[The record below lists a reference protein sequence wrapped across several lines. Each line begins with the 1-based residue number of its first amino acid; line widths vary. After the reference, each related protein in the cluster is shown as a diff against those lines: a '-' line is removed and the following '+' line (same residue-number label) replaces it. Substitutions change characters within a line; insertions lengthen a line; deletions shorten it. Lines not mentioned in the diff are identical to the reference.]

1 MMTAA
6 SEDIHTSH
14 SAIPNPA
21 LGSGT
26 RASKQNSSI
35 RFTVGK
41 VDAGMTILLTEDH
54 HLIEFP
60 SLLLPKGVTAGSVV
74 NISVNRDLEEEK
86 HRLDEFWSLQDEI
99 LDQFGKNPP
108 KSPTLRVQSL
118 TQSTCILEWDSLVL
132 NQASLR
138 SLDVYKNGVKQGH
151 SIANPFHTNQYK
163 LQGLEINHEYSFY
176 IEIKTSAGTLRSNEV
191 KARTHTLENLTGTNI
206 CFGVFESDAAL
217 EECKSL
223 IVEIGGKWTEEVG
236 IETTHLLCHVQ
247 GGYNY
252 EAALHQSIPIVK
264 PEWLKACVEHKKLQA
279 ALPYYLVQPSSNA
292 ISSSADTPARE

>member
-1 MMTAA
+1 MT
-6 SEDIHTSH
+6 SEDIHAAVPS
-14 SAIPNPA
+14 
-21 LGSGT
+21 
-26 RASKQNSSI
+26 SKQNSSI

-60 SLLLPKGVTAGSVV
+60 SLLLPKGVSAGSVV
-74 NISVNRDLEEEK
+74 NISVNRDLEEEQ
-86 HRLDEFWSLQDEI
+86 RRRDEFWALQDEI

-108 KSPTLRVQSL
+108 KTPTLRVLSL
-118 TQSTCILEWDSLVL
+118 TQSTCILEWDPLVL

-151 SIANPFHTNQYK
+151 SIANPFHTTKYK
-163 LQGLEINHEYSFY
+163 LQGLEIDHEYSFQ
-176 IEIKTSAGTLRSNEV
+176 IGIKTSAGALWSNEV

-206 CFGVFESDAAL
+206 CFGVFESEAAL
-217 EECKSL
+217 EECKRL

-236 IETTHLLCHVQ
+236 VETTHLLCHVQ
-247 GGYNY
+247 GGNEY
-252 EAALHQSIPIVK
+252 EAALQQSIPIVK

-279 ALPYYLVQPSSNA
+279 ALPYYLDQPASNG
-292 ISSSADTPARE
+292 ISNTSDAAQH

>member
-6 SEDIHTSH
+6 VAKDTHDTTAGNGAS
-14 SAIPNPA
+14 
-21 LGSGT
+21 
-26 RASKQNSSI
+26 SKQNSSI

-74 NISVNRDLEEEK
+74 NISVNRNLEEEQ
-86 HRLDEFWSLQDEI
+86 HRRDEFWALQDEI

-108 KSPTLRVQSL
+108 KTPTLRVKSL
-118 TQSTCILEWDSLVL
+118 TQSTCTLEWDSLVL

-151 SIANPFHTNQYK
+151 SIASPFHTNQYK
-163 LQGLEINHEYSFY
+163 LSGLEIDHEFSFY

-217 EECKSL
+217 EECKKL
-223 IVEIGGKWTEEVG
+223 VLEIGGTWTEDVG

-252 EAALHQSIPIVK
+252 EAALQQSIPIVK

-279 ALPYYLVQPSSNA
+279 ALPYYLVQPNSNG
-292 ISSSADTPARE
+292 ISSHPDTPAQE

>member
-1 MMTAA
+1 MTATP
-6 SEDIHTSH
+6 EDSQTS
-14 SAIPNPA
+14 
-21 LGSGT
+21 SGPT
-26 RASKQNSSI
+26 SGQGLSKQNSSI

-60 SLLLPKGVTAGSVV
+60 SLLLPKGVSAGSVV
-74 NISVNRDLEEEK
+74 NISVNRDLDEEH
-86 HRLDEFWSLQDEI
+86 HRHEEFWALQDEI

-108 KSPTLRVQSL
+108 KTPTLRVKSL

-151 SIANPFHTNQYK
+151 SIANPFHTTQYK
-163 LQGLEINHEYSFY
+163 LQGLDIDQEYSFY
-176 IEIKTSAGTLRSNEV
+176 IGVKTSAGTLRSNDV

-206 CFGVFESDAAL
+206 CFGVFESDYAL
-217 EECKSL
+217 EECKKL
-223 IVEIGGKWTEEVG
+223 IVEIGGTWTEEVG
-236 IETTHLLCHVQ
+236 IDTTHLLCHVQ

-252 EAALHQSIPIVK
+252 EAALQQSIPIVK

-279 ALPYYLVQPSSNA
+279 ALPYYLTQPSNNGSSNQ
-292 ISSSADTPARE
+292 ADAPTQG

>member
-1 MMTAA
+1 MMTTNF
-6 SEDIHTSH
+6 EETHTS
-14 SAIPNPA
+14 PA
-21 LGSGT
+21 A

-60 SLLLPKGVTAGSVV
+60 SLLLPKGVSAGSVV
-74 NISVNRDLEEEK
+74 NISVNRDLDEEK

-108 KSPTLRVQSL
+108 KTPTLRVKSL

-163 LQGLEINHEYSFY
+163 LQGLEINQEYSFY

-206 CFGVFESDAAL
+206 CFGAFESEAAL
-217 EECKSL
+217 EECKKL
-223 IVEIGGKWTEEVG
+223 IVEIGGTWTEDVG

-247 GGYNY
+247 GGDNY

-279 ALPYYLVQPSSNA
+279 ALPYYLVQPTSNSISSNV
-292 ISSSADTPARE
+292 DTPARE

>member
-6 SEDIHTSH
+6 SDDTHTSPA
-14 SAIPNPA
+14 AI
-21 LGSGT
+21 SGPT
-26 RASKQNSSI
+26 PGTKASKQNSSI

-74 NISVNRDLEEEK
+74 NISVNRDLDEEK
-86 HRLDEFWSLQDEI
+86 ERLDEFWTLQDEI

-108 KSPTLRVQSL
+108 KTPSLRVQSL

-151 SIANPFHTNQYK
+151 SIPNPFHVRQYK
-163 LQGLEINHEYSFY
+163 LQGLEIDQEYSFY

-191 KARTHTLENLTGTNI
+191 KARTHTLDNLTGTNI

-217 EECKSL
+217 EECKKL
-223 IVEIGGKWTEEVG
+223 IVEIGGTWTEEVG

-247 GGYNY
+247 GGYKY

-279 ALPYYLVQPSSNA
+279 ALPYYLVQPSSKS
-292 ISSSADTPARE
+292 ISNGDDVPARE

>member
-1 MMTAA
+1 MMT
-6 SEDIHTSH
+6 SEDIHAAVPS
-14 SAIPNPA
+14 
-21 LGSGT
+21 
-26 RASKQNSSI
+26 SKQNSSI

-60 SLLLPKGVTAGSVV
+60 SLLLPKGVSAGSVV
-74 NISVNRDLEEEK
+74 NISVNRDLEEEQ
-86 HRLDEFWSLQDEI
+86 RRRDEFWALQDEI

-108 KSPTLRVQSL
+108 KTPTLRVLSL
-118 TQSTCILEWDSLVL
+118 TQSTCILEWDPLVL

-151 SIANPFHTNQYK
+151 SIANPFHTTKYK
-163 LQGLEINHEYSFY
+163 LQGLEIDHEYSFQ
-176 IEIKTSAGTLRSNEV
+176 IGIKTSAGALWSNEV

-206 CFGVFESDAAL
+206 CFGVFESEAAL
-217 EECKSL
+217 EECKRL

-236 IETTHLLCHVQ
+236 VETTHLLCHVQ
-247 GGYNY
+247 GGNEY
-252 EAALHQSIPIVK
+252 EAALQQSIPIVK

-279 ALPYYLVQPSSNA
+279 ALPYYLDQPASNG
-292 ISSSADTPARE
+292 ISNTSDAAQH

>member
-6 SEDIHTSH
+6 SGDAHHT
-14 SAIPNPA
+14 AGNNA
-21 LGSGT
+21 NG
-26 RASKQNSSI
+26 AKQNTSI

-60 SLLLPKGVTAGSVV
+60 SLLLPKGVSAGSVV
-74 NISVNRDLEEEK
+74 NISVNRNLEEEQN
-86 HRLDEFWSLQDEI
+86 RRDEFWALQDEI

-108 KSPTLRVQSL
+108 KTPVLRVKSL
-118 TQSTCILEWDSLVL
+118 TQSTCILEWDPLVL

-151 SIANPFHTNQYK
+151 SISNPFHTTQYK
-163 LQGLEINHEYSFY
+163 LSGLEINQEFGFY
-176 IEIKTSAGTLRSNEV
+176 IEIKTSAGTLRSNDV
-191 KARTHTLENLTGTNI
+191 RARTHTLENLTGTNI

-217 EECKSL
+217 EDCKRL
-223 IVEIGGKWTEEVG
+223 VLEIGGTWTEEVG
-236 IETTHLLCHVQ
+236 IDTTHLLCHVQ

-252 EAALHQSIPIVK
+252 EAALQQSIPIVK

-279 ALPYYLVQPSSNA
+279 ALPYYLVQPNSSGL
-292 ISSSADTPARE
+292 SSQADTPAQ

>member
-6 SEDIHTSH
+6 NNSNNNNSNTQHH
-14 SAIPNPA
+14 GSAS
-21 LGSGT
+21 SG
-26 RASKQNSSI
+26 SKQGSSI
-35 RFTVGK
+35 CFTVGK
-41 VDAGMTILLTEDH
+41 VDAGMTTLLTEDH

-74 NISVNRDLEEEK
+74 NISVNRNLDEEQ
-86 HRLDEFWSLQDEI
+86 HRRDEFWALQDEI

-108 KSPTLRVQSL
+108 KTPTLRVKSL
-118 TQSTCILEWDSLVL
+118 TQSTCTLEWDSLVL

-151 SIANPFHTNQYK
+151 SIASPYHTNQYK
-163 LQGLEINHEYSFY
+163 LSGLEIDHMFSFY

-191 KARTHTLENLTGTNI
+191 KARTHTLDNLTGTNI

-217 EECKSL
+217 EECKRL
-223 IVEIGGKWTEEVG
+223 VVEIGGTWTEDVG

-252 EAALHQSIPIVK
+252 EAALQQSIPIVK

-279 ALPYYLVQPSSNA
+279 ALPYYLVQPSSNG
-292 ISSSADTPARE
+292 ISSHPDTPAQE

>member
-1 MMTAA
+1 MMTA
-6 SEDIHTSH
+6 SPEDTV
-14 SAIPNPA
+14 AT
-21 LGSGT
+21 T

-60 SLLLPKGVTAGSVV
+60 SLLLPKGVTAGSIV
-74 NISVNRDLEEEK
+74 NIS
-86 HRLDEFWSLQDEI
+86 DEI

-108 KSPTLRVQSL
+108 RTPVLCVKAL
-118 TQSTCILEWDSLVL
+118 TQSTCILEWDPLVL

-151 SIANPFHTNQYK
+151 PISSPFHNTQYK
-163 LQGLEINHEYSFY
+163 LSGLEIDHEFSFY

-206 CFGVFESDAAL
+206 CFGAFESEAAL
-217 EECKSL
+217 EECKRL
-223 IVEIGGKWTEEVG
+223 VQEIGGQWSERVG

-247 GGYNY
+247 GGDNY
-252 EAALHQSIPIVK
+252 EAALQQSIPIVK
-264 PEWLKACVEHKKLQA
+264 PEWLKACVEHKKLQG
-279 ALPYYLVQPSSNA
+279 ALPYYLTQPSGNGISGNA
-292 ISSSADTPARE
+292 DSPRA